1 MELAGGKIRWQ
12 KNLRTDFAGEPGLW
26 AYAESPLVDGDTLVC
41 TPGGAE
47 ATMIALKKKSGET
60 IWKCAAPDGEAAGYA
75 SVVITYSGGIKQY
88 VQLLG
93 KSVIGV
99 EAQMGKFLWRYL
111 KQSDRDMPNIPT
123 PVVDGSYVYAVPKR
137 LGGSLIKINAQDPT
151 AEPEQVYFSAK
162 LPSAIGGTVKLGAFL
177 YGTTGQGLHCVD
189 FASGDVKWSDRSL
202 SAAAVCYADGCL
214 YLHGENEGNVAL
226 VEATPEGYREKGRFT
241 PPGQPERGQ
250 AKAWAYPV
258 VANGRFYI
266 RDQEVL
272 WCYDV
277 KAQRASP

>member
-1 MELAGGKIRWQ
+1 
-12 KNLRTDFAGEPGLW
+12 
-26 AYAESPLVDGDTLVC
+26 
-41 TPGGAE
+41 
-47 ATMIALKKKSGET
+47 
-60 IWKCAAPDGEAAGYA
+60 
-75 SVVITYSGGIKQY
+75 
-88 VQLLG
+88 
-93 KSVIGV
+93 
-99 EAQMGKFLWRYL
+99 
-111 KQSDRDMPNIPT
+111 MPNIPT

-151 AEPEQVYFSAK
+151 AEPEQIYFSAK

-202 SAAAVCYADGCL
+202 GAAAVCYADGCL